1 MRKFMYTKCMW
12 GCISKF
18 PEFIYSFDC
27 KLTECI
33 FMFTG
38 VGGHL
43 GSVEGLTLG
52 AETAWSVSSSIVDD
66 AHRLVSLVARQLNLI
81 VLNNI
86 LLDDSLSR
94 LLALRLVDDSA
105 IKIDGRNEAIV
116 AWNVLGHLG
125 RANAQV
131 INFVVLL
138 GGVVAHDIAWVVA
151 FLTEGISE
159 FGEVSAARRTI
170 RLSIDGPERSAR
182 FDFVHGVHLV
192 INIFL

>member
-1 MRKFMYTKCMW
+1 MYTKCMR

-18 PEFIYSFDC
+18 PEFIYSFYC

-52 AETAWSVSSSIVDD
+52 AETAWSVSSSIIDD
-66 AHRLVSLVARQLNLI
+66 AHRLVSLVTRQLNLI

-94 LLALRLVDDSA
+94 LLAL
-105 IKIDGRNEAIV
+105 
-116 AWNVLGHLG
+116 
-125 RANAQV
+125 
-131 INFVVLL
+131 
-138 GGVVAHDIAWVVA
+138 
-151 FLTEGISE
+151 
-159 FGEVSAARRTI
+159 
-170 RLSIDGPERSAR
+170 
-182 FDFVHGVHLV
+182 
-192 INIFL
+192 